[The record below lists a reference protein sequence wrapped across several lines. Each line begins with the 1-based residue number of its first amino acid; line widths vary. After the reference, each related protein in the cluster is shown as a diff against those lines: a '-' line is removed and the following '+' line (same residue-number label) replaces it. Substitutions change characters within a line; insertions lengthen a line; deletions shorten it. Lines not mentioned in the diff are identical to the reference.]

1 MYKRQTLTVLDQNTR
16 AIALYRRMGWKLT
29 GEAAQVFDPAE
40 DGFVQRRCELLVMR
54 WEG

>member
-1 MYKRQTLTVLDQNTR
+1 MLDQNTR

-29 GEAAQVFDPAE
+29 GETARVFDPAK